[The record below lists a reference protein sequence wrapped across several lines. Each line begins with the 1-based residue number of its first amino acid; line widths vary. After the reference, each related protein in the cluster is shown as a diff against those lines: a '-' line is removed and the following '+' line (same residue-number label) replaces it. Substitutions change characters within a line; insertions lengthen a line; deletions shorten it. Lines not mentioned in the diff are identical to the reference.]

1 MQSMLYI
8 SYSSFKYDVFVDQ
21 TMYSRPRQVYWP
33 HKLKD
38 ITVNKKEI
46 VKKLTVQIT
55 MWQKGSDFN

>member
-8 SYSSFKYDVFVDQ
+8 SYSSFKYDVVVDQ
-21 TMYSRPRQVYWP
+21 PMCSRPRQVYWP

-46 VKKLTVQIT
+46 VKKLTVQLT

>member
-21 TMYSRPRQVYWP
+21 LMYSRPRQVYWP
-33 HKLKD
+33 LKLKD

-46 VKKLTVQIT
+46 VQKLTVQLT